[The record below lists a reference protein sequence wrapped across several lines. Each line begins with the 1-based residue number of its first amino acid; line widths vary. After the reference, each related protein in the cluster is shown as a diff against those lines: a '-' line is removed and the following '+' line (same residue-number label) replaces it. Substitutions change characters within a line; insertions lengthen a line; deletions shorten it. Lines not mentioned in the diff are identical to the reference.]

1 MTIYRTP
8 IDKTSGPNCGPTSI
22 ATLTG
27 KTLAEVMTYI
37 REAIG
42 KGPNWKGSTLN
53 PKWVQWE
60 GVTGET
66 FIKSGDIYK
75 ALDHFGVNPTLD
87 AALNERYLKCQIKTA
102 AMCLPRDNA
111 YLILTGSHAQACVD
125 GRIFDQNTSESGD
138 EAQAFWGRRKIV
150 SLIITVD
157 RLPETKTEEPTPM
170 TDTIP
175 ATLPE
180 SSIFGVAACTVAEY
194 EAAFQSTSG
203 EAKGL
208 RADANVSKI
217 DAYGL
222 LITVL
227 QVNNIKKG
235 SKRAGEFRAALEE
248 AGISNACAKRYME
261 IGQAAAKLPMI
272 KDAPNVSLVLKENDI
287 KTEAALKNVCFPTVE
302 KSLVEKLVEAAK
314 AGTDTDDEA
323 LQALLDAAAAI
334 NPAAQNVA
342 DTLVA
347 AINRQVAA

>member
-1 MTIYRTP
+1 
-8 IDKTSGPNCGPTSI
+8 
-22 ATLTG
+22 
-27 KTLAEVMTYI
+27 VH
-37 REAIG
+37 
-42 KGPNWKGSTLN
+42 
-53 PKWVQWE
+53 
-60 GVTGET
+60 GET

-111 YLILTGSHAQACVD
+111 YLILTGSHAQACVN
-125 GRIFDQNTSESGD
+125 GLMFDQNTSESGD
-138 EAQAFWGRRKIV
+138 EAQAFWGRKKKV

-180 SSIFGVAACTVAEY
+180 ASIFGLAAVAVAEY
-194 EAAFQSTSG
+194 EAAFQTVNG

-208 RADANVSKI
+208 RTEANVSKI
-217 DAYGL
+217 DAYAA
-222 LITVL
+222 LINALTV
-227 QVNNIKKG
+227 NKIKKG

-248 AGISNACAKRYME
+248 AGVSAACAKRYME
-261 IGQAAAKLPMI
+261 IGQAAAKLPMM
-272 KDAPNVSLVLKENDI
+272 KDTETVGNVGHVLQENDI
-287 KTEAALKNVCFPTVE
+287 KTEAALKAVCFPVVE
-302 KSLVEKLVEAAK
+302 KSIVEKLVEAAK

-334 NPAAQNVA
+334 NPAAQDVA
-342 DTLVA
+342 NTLVA
-347 AINRQVAA
+347 AINRKVAA